1 MLTEPR
7 VLLFRADGQL
17 QSKAQHR
24 YPFIII
30 TSGEPPCFT
39 LYIYIYIHIY
49 IYVHIYIH
57 MCIYIYIL
65 YIHLCI
71 YVYIHRPNL
80 STGKTS
86 PVFQTL
92 SRICQKY
99 WNGLIFHYLLL
110 VVHYFPLF
118 FLICRYFT
126 WNLCFTSFP
135 YLSLFFL
142 SCHYLSLFVLI
153 LPWPP
158 FGLSCMDIHKIAYEH
173 IQVSLL

>member
-1 MLTEPR
+1 MLHPIHIHICMY
-7 VLLFRADGQL
+7 V
-17 QSKAQHR
+17 
-24 YPFIII
+24 
-30 TSGEPPCFT
+30 
-39 LYIYIYIHIY
+39 YIYMYISTYICAYY
-49 IYVHIYIH
+49 IYTHMYI
-57 MCIYIYIL
+57 
-65 YIHLCI
+65 CI

-92 SRICQKY
+92 SHICQKY

-142 SCHYLSLFVLI
+142 ICHYLSLFVFS

-158 FGLSCMDIHKIAYEH
+158 FGLSCMDIQKITYEH
-173 IQVSLL
+173 TSITPLVWGSIHEYWIQ